1 MERNNNSEC
10 SVNHKLDFFYS
21 ILPYISEIL
30 QTISTIYA
38 MYKGY
43 DNIETNSSN
52 LNIIASNY
60 TNSKRIN

>member
-52 LNIIASNY
+52 LNIM
-60 TNSKRIN
+60 